1 MGDHKVPTD
10 TIDVLN
16 VLVFNNAYKPKKLD
30 YLESP
35 WIECTTTGNINSI
48 KLHIQDEYS
57 YDIKPRATPVN
68 SKHTFQAELQFTD
81 VPYY

>member
-1 MGDHKVPTD
+1 MGDHKVPTN
-10 TIDVLN
+10 TINVPN
-16 VLVFNNAYKPKKLD
+16 VLVFNNACKQKKLD
-30 YLESP
+30 YLESS
-35 WIECTTTGNINSI
+35 WIECTTTGNINLI

-68 SKHTFQAELQFTD
+68 SKHTFQAELQFAD